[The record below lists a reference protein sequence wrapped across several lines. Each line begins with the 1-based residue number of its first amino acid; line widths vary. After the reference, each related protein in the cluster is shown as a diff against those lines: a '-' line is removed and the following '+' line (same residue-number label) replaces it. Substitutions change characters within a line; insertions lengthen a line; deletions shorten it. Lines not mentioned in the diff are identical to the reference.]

1 MFSRYWSSGYVPQ
14 VLGFWVCSGAGVL
27 RVYPRY
33 WGSGYVS
40 QVLGFWVSTPGAG
53 VLGVYT
59 HPWLRRGN
67 DITSD
72 WIKCFRNGYHSDA
85 SLIILLANY
94 STLSKTNYWLSFP
107 GDLCFNKWLETICCI
122 KKYLSKCQI
131 IEFCALRFY
140 LAYQIIPFPFACI
153 CACGVYLCVQA
164 WTCVGVHTCAF
175 AFRGMRLMCL
185 PQSLSTIQVE
195 AGSLLNLEL
204 RDSLDSLFLCLV
216 LGF

>member
-1 MFSRYWSSGYVPQ
+1 MFSRYWGSGYVPQVLGFWVCTPRCWDSGCVSQ

-27 RVYPRY
+27 SVYPRY
-33 WGSGYVS
+33 WGSGCVP

-59 HPWLRRGN
+59 HPWLKRGN

-72 WIKCFRNGYHSDA
+72 WIKCFRNRYRSDA

-94 STLSKTNYWLSFP
+94 STLSETNCWLSFP
-107 GDLCFNKWLETICCI
+107 GDLCFNNWLETICCI

-140 LAYQIIPFPFACI
+140 LAYQIPFPFACI
-153 CACGVYLCVQA
+153 LHVVCIYVYRLGHVWVYIHVLLHLEIWGWCVFLSRCPPSKLRQDPC
-164 WTCVGVHTCAF
+164 WT
-175 AFRGMRLMCL
+175 
-185 PQSLSTIQVE
+185 
-195 AGSLLNLEL
+195 
-204 RDSLDSLFLCLV
+204 
-216 LGF
+216 